1 MELYVLDTNFN
12 AVAIIDDYRS
22 LIWAKRYAQFGDCE
36 LYVRACEEYS
46 QILQKGYYLLRNDDD
61 MICRIE
67 SIELDTSTEEGDFH
81 IATGKDC
88 RSILNQRVIWQQTNF
103 TGTVENYIRKLITD
117 NIINPVKETRRIDNF
132 ILGTFANLRD
142 RISEQVTYSQLG
154 EKIVELC
161 NAYQYG
167 TRIRMDDFNRLVF
180 EVYKG
185 EDRSYN
191 QDVNDHVV
199 FSPDFDNVISSKYIT
214 DNSNIKN
221 VALVAGEGEGVDR
234 KRLVCGTAE
243 GLDRYELYVDARDV
257 SSQVEEGETIDYAE
271 MLKTRGIEALAEYG
285 TTVSFEGEVEPNH
298 SYKYG
303 TDYFLGDIVQVV
315 NIYGISARARITE
328 VIETFDENGYSIIP
342 TFEYQLDVISE
353 SQKDDFVTEEDVE
366 GKPDSGSDSGDEG
379 GSGSDDEGGT
389 TTEEYDYITNADIDA
404 VFDSL

>member
-1 MELYVLDTNFN
+1 MELYVLDNTFN
-12 AVAIIDDYRS
+12 PIAIIDDYRS
-22 LIWAKRYAQFGDCE
+22 LIWAKRYSQFGDCE

-67 SIELDTSTEEGDFH
+67 SVELDTSTEEGDFH
-81 IATGKDC
+81 IAVGKDC
-88 RSILNQRVIWQQTNF
+88 RCILNQRVIWQQTNF
-103 TGTVENYIRKLITD
+103 SGTVENYIRHLVTE
-117 NIINPVKETRRIDNF
+117 NIINPAKETRKIDNF
-132 ILGTFANLRD
+132 ILGTFAGLPD
-142 RISEQVTYSQLG
+142 RIEEQVTYTQLG
-154 EKIVELC
+154 EKIIELC
-161 NAYQYG
+161 IAYQYG
-167 TRIRMDDFNRLVF
+167 SRLRMDDINRLVF

-199 FSPDFDNVISSKYIT
+199 FSPDYDNVISSKYIT

-234 KRLVCGTAE
+234 KRLVCGNAE

-257 SSQVEEGETIDYAE
+257 SSTTEEDETIDYAE
-271 MLKTRGIEALAEYG
+271 TLKARGIEALAEHG
-285 TTVSFEGEVEPNH
+285 TTVSFEGEVEPNY

-303 TDYFLGDIVQVV
+303 EDYFLGDIVQVV
-315 NIYGISARARITE
+315 NIYGISASARITE

-342 TFEYQLDVISE
+342 TFEYQVDIISASE
-353 SQKDDFVTEEDVE
+353 DDGFVTEEDVDDPI
-366 GKPDSGSDSGDEG
+366 PDPDTGGEG
-379 GSGSDDEGGT
+379 GSEDDGDIT
-389 TTEEYDYITNADIDA
+389 IEEYDYITNADIDA